1 MKSEQPDPLDRL
13 LRNWADQSAPDAD
26 HLQELQENI
35 MQRWQIEQCPTIAT
49 PMPSPGERRHSAAIL
64 GFVAGA
70 LLMALVV
77 IVWNGKPSQ
86 DRTEPTI
93 TSSEPPPKFAWLND
107 AELAEKT
114 VLRDELI
121 ALFDQR
127 FAWLAET
134 AEGVEIGV
142 EERDHATDSPSLAV
156 RVVVEIRP
164 ADGSDW
170 QTVWATDVVTRS
182 EEVVEITPQT
192 HDVQQFR
199 LWAYA
204 LPDGMVWVDTGLT
217 LAGETTELVAAE
229 KLQRD
234 GQAEVIYQTRHA
246 QRDVRILQAAAVL

>member
-1 MKSEQPDPLDRL
+1 MNSEQPDPLDRL
-13 LRNWADQSAPDAD
+13 LRNWADQATPDAD
-26 HLQELQENI
+26 HLHELQQDIIE
-35 MQRWQIEQCPTIAT
+35 RWQTEQRPAIAT
-49 PMPSPGERRHSAAIL
+49 PMLSRGERRHSAAVL

-77 IVWNGKPSQ
+77 LVWKSDSSQ
-86 DRTEPTI
+86 DRSAPTI
-93 TSSEPPPKFAWLND
+93 ASAEPPPKFAWLND

-114 VLRDELI
+114 ILRDELI

-142 EERDHATDSPSLAV
+142 EERNHAIGTPSLAV
-156 RVVVEIRP
+156 RVVVEVRSD
-164 ADGSDW
+164 DGSAW

-192 HDVQQFR
+192 HDVQRFR

-217 LAGETTELVAAE
+217 LAGESTELVAAE
-229 KLQRD
+229 QLQRD
-234 GQAEVIYQTRHA
+234 GQAEVIYQTHHA
-246 QRDVRILQAAAVL
+246 HREIRILQAAAVL